1 MPVITKKILENLI
14 SLKSGRLS
22 KFCVGI
28 PEKVL
33 GFAEHLCAQQRKTT
47 NEFDF
52 FFAFAVGVLADNGS
66 Y

>member
-14 SLKSGRLS
+14 SQKSGRLP

-33 GFAEHLCAQQRKTT
+33 GFAEHLCAQQRKQQM
-47 NEFDF
+47 NLIFS
-52 FFAFAVGVLADNGS
+52 LLS
-66 Y
+66 L